1 MYKNTSLKVVR
12 VAYNLRYTNGR
23 ETSFSYAAKVHFHWI
38 WNISRDAVHVLIQ
51 RRIQMIARLNY
62 AYTINFNGIERDSE
76 HFLRVCGAVKMH
88 RLPSLPLVYRRLSM
102 SFRVV
107 PQPMKFHPSGDSAI
121 MDEKG

>member
-1 MYKNTSLKVVR
+1 MK
-12 VAYNLRYTNGR
+12 
-23 ETSFSYAAKVHFHWI
+23 
-38 WNISRDAVHVLIQ
+38 

-107 PQPMKFHPSGDSAI
+107 PQPMKFDPSVIHGLATLEQRLSVREI
-121 MDEKG
+121 ESTFT

>member
-1 MYKNTSLKVVR
+1 LK
-12 VAYNLRYTNGR
+12 LT
-23 ETSFSYAAKVHFHWI
+23 
-38 WNISRDAVHVLIQ
+38 Q

-88 RLPSLPLVYRRLSM
+88 TLPSLPLVYRRLSM

-107 PQPMKFHPSGDSAI
+107 PQPMKFHPSGRI
-121 MDEKG
+121 